1 MTQIVLN
8 NSTLGMYDAFQV
20 YDFNKS
26 IVSVSLP
33 VKDIVI
39 DTVQGIGIGTVLG
52 LALALLTILLPQVGR
67 FMMHSPVIHL
77 LPFHSPLQSATI
89 SGMILGSI
97 GGGVRRIIMEL

>member
-8 NSTLGMYDAFQV
+8 NSTFGMYDAFQV

-33 VKDIVI
+33 LKEIVM
-39 DTVQGIGIGTVLG
+39 DTVQGIGIGTVIG
-52 LALALLTILLPQVGR
+52 LLLAVLSIVLPQVGL
-67 FMMHSPVIHL
+67 FMKHSPAVHL
-77 LPFHSPLQSATI
+77 FPFHSPLQSATI

-97 GGGVRRIIMEL
+97 GGGVRRMIMEL